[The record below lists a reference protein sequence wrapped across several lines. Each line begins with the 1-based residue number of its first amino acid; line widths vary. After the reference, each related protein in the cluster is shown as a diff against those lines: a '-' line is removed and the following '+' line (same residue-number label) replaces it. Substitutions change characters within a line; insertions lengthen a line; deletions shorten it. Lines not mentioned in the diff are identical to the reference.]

1 MILQLCVFLLP
12 PLLVHGHG
20 NMVHPPV
27 WMDRSARTPEGR
39 LEWPGCGV
47 LDDQIPET
55 EWQNTTQRS
64 PSCLNYW
71 FTNNTVTSGEVTIAE
86 DMSQPEA
93 LCKQHGSTSNPWLAP
108 GTAPVFSPCGTMG
121 GNPLGCRGD
130 GVGNFGDVC
139 IFADETFPGG
149 FAKGWNAE
157 EFDWPGEIPV
167 TEWSPGSEQ
176 EVRWR
181 VHANHAGGYSYRLCR
196 MPEDG
201 IGGVTEDCFRERPL
215 EFAGDKQWVIYT
227 PDEATGHMTE
237 LEAAR
242 TTEGTSPPGS
252 MWTANPFKRFGE
264 GATLGTSGGEVV
276 DYVKIP
282 EEVEAGEYVL
292 GFRWD
297 CKCTPQVW
305 TVCSNVLI
313 L

>member
-1 MILQLCVFLLP
+1 MILQLAVFLLT

-71 FTNNTVTSGEVTIAE
+71 FTNNTVTSGEVTIPE

-157 EFDWPGEIPV
+157 EFDWKNL
-167 TEWSPGSEQ
+167 
-176 EVRWR
+176 R
-181 VHANHAGGYSYRLCR
+181 
-196 MPEDG
+196 
-201 IGGVTEDCFRERPL
+201 RER
-215 EFAGDKQWVIYT
+215 
-227 PDEATGHMTE
+227 
-237 LEAAR
+237 
-242 TTEGTSPPGS
+242 
-252 MWTANPFKRFGE
+252 
-264 GATLGTSGGEVV
+264 GEVCRE
-276 DYVKIP
+276 DTSEGRP
-282 EEVEAGEYVL
+282 RADPLPRGGRQRADPLPRGDQGTRGEP
-292 GFRWD
+292 R
-297 CKCTPQVW
+297 
-305 TVCSNVLI
+305 
-313 L
+313 